1 MVLSMEKREKTF
13 PGLCL
18 FVVNCI
24 NHSFNIFIQVGITQ
38 KKTLV
43 FNNLVLIKKLMKW
56 LKAIVPKCFYI
67 LFCFFCNNNGF
78 FNLNLRKLINLFIWL
93 CF

>member
-1 MVLSMEKREKTF
+1 MEKREKTF

-43 FNNLVLIKKLMKW
+43 FNNLVLIKKLMK
-56 LKAIVPKCFYI
+56 
-67 LFCFFCNNNGF
+67 
-78 FNLNLRKLINLFIWL
+78 
-93 CF
+93 